1 MKSKLN
7 KMAYHMLDNKIKSSL
22 IVGIQT
28 TEYLDSTDENDNV
41 IVEKFYLLA
50 GGIGGWIPEENIFFD
65 KDELIKHI
73 SND

>member
-1 MKSKLN
+1 MKSELN
-7 KMAYHMLDNKIKSSL
+7 KIAYYMQDNKIKASL
-22 IVGIQT
+22 IIGIQT
-28 TEYLDSTDENDNV
+28 TEYFDSTDEEDKV

-65 KDELIKHI
+65 KNELIKHI